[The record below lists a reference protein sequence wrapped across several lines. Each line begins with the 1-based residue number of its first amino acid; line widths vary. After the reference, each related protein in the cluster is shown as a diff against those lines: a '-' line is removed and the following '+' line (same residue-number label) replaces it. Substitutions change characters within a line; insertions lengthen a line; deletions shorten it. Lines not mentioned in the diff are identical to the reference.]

1 MLGERFSL
9 IGAAHLDRARTN
21 TELVDGA
28 ISMKVLKPSEKSRRC
43 SGSLLKNIGSTLAV
57 MGLSADQL
65 TSMLVYEVLASFE
78 GHLRRRYTMSS
89 VSNIIEEPPS
99 SVYEHVFAGGSQIE
113 EDGSPGVNGIIGS
126 SAAIKQ
132 ILEHVRTVAPLDSTV
147 LIQGE
152 TGTGKELIASAIHNL
167 SSRRTN
173 NFVRF
178 NCAAVPAGL
187 LESDLF
193 GHERGAF
200 TGALTRKLG
209 RFEVANKGTL
219 FLDEIGD
226 MPLEL
231 QAKLLRVLQEQEFER
246 LGSTQTVHVNVRVVA
261 ATNCDLKTMMAEKQ
275 FRNDLYFRLNVF
287 PIRIP
292 PLRERPEDIV
302 QLVKAFVSRFA
313 RRMKRRIEVIPD
325 AIFEALKHYDWPGN
339 IRELQNFLERSVIL
353 SPGPTLQ
360 APLESLSLNRSRA
373 AVTGAPLTLEEAET
387 RHIIAAL
394 QEVNW
399 VIGGPKGAAEKL
411 GLKRTTLIAKMR
423 RLGITRPELRY
434 DLAPVRTAL
443 RSTAAHDAGSRELAA
458 DRGVQ

>member
-1 MLGERFSL
+1 MSFLS
-9 IGAAHLDRARTN
+9 N
-21 TELVDGA
+21 T
-28 ISMKVLKPSEKSRRC
+28 I
-43 SGSLLKNIGSTLAV
+43 
-57 MGLSADQL
+57 Q
-65 TSMLVYEVLASFE
+65 
-78 GHLRRRYTMSS
+78 
-89 VSNIIEEPPS
+89 EPPS
-99 SVYEHVFAGGSQIE
+99 SVYEPVFAGGDQIQ
-113 EDGSPGVNGIIGS
+113 EDGWPGVNGIIGS

-132 ILEHVRTVAPLDSTV
+132 ILEQVKTVAPLDSTV

-167 SSRRTN
+167 SSRRRN

-219 FLDEIGD
+219 FFDEIGD
-226 MPLEL
+226 MPLDL

-246 LGSTQTVHVNVRVVA
+246 LGSTQTQHVNVRVVA

-292 PLRERPEDIV
+292 PLRERPEDIA

-313 RRMKRRIEVIPD
+313 TRMNRRIEVIPD
-325 AIFEALKHYDWPGN
+325 ATLEALRHYEWPGN

-360 APLESLSLNRSRA
+360 APLESLSLDGLRRA
-373 AVTGAPLTLEEAET
+373 VVPGAPLTLEEAET
-387 RHIIAAL
+387 RHIIEVL
-394 QEVNW
+394 QQVNW

-411 GLKRTTLIAKMR
+411 GLKRTTLIAKMQ

-434 DLAPVRTAL
+434 GVAPVRTAV
-443 RSTAAHDAGSRELAA
+443 RCPTVPDGGSRDLAA